1 MAANDQRGRKW
12 SQPHSQCP
20 LAWSQYGRKQP
31 PAGPHNH
38 DSDPVIGPL
47 TWGFVAR
54 REGLEPPTA
63 RSVGCCTLSD
73 WFAPVGSTLLTWGA
87 SSVASAPVRADR
99 IVWMIIGM
107 IRVGTTEHQT
117 QNLVL

>member
-1 MAANDQRGRKW
+1 MAANDQRGRRW

-63 RSVGCCTLSD
+63 RSVGGCSASDWLAPEGSRLVGWGTLSVLLGLD
-73 WFAPVGSTLLTWGA
+73 GSGW
-87 SSVASAPVRADR
+87 V
-99 IVWMIIGM
+99 VWMIIGM
-107 IRVGTTEHQT
+107 ITTRTAGHQMP
-117 QNLVL
+117 NLVL